1 MWRQGTGAESVA
13 DNDPWLGVAWKVYAA
28 QGASGQHLKPSGKEG
43 AFTLSAVPDP
53 TSGQTAY
60 YTVNFTVGD
69 MPPCWQGLLLYPHGN
84 KQFAPPAPLLQPWT
98 PSGDAAW
105 LAAANAVRQGLSD
118 SMARLVGV
126 LDPNTDAF
134 NLTLVCVPNAT
145 TVGTP
150 LLVLQLTS
158 ATSTGSMVP
167 LGIIG
172 TGHGD
177 N

>member
-1 MWRQGTGAESVA
+1 MA

-28 QGASGQHLKPSGKEG
+28 QGTSPDLKPSGKEG
-43 AFTLSAVPDP
+43 AFTLSAVADP
-53 TSGQTAY
+53 ASAQTSY
-60 YTVNFTVGD
+60 YTVTFAAGD

-84 KQFAPPAPLLQPWT
+84 KQFAPPSPLLPPWT
-98 PSGDAAW
+98 PSNDAAW
-105 LAAANAVRQGLSD
+105 LAAANAVRQGLND
-118 SMARLVGV
+118 SMARLEGV
-126 LDPNTDAF
+126 LYPDSNAF

-145 TVGTP
+145 TSGTP
-150 LLVLQLTS
+150 LLVLQLTG
-158 ATSTGSMVP
+158 ATSSGAVVP